1 MMNPDL
7 TGVLVITLIGVVLIA
22 LSLLCRI
29 GRRPRIDADRTKT
42 PPPDTTR
49 GFRDP
54 FR

>member
-7 TGVLVITLIGVVLIA
+7 TGVLVITLIGVALLA

-29 GRRPRIDADRTKT
+29 GPQPRIDADRTRT
-42 PPPDTTR
+42 PPPDTTL